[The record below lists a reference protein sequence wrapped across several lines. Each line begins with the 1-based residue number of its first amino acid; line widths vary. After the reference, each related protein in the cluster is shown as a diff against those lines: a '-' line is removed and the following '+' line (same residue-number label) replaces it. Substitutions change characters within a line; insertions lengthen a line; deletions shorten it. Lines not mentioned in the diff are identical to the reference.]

1 MPEQIEKMFNEILS
15 EIRQIKSMMK
25 TSTNFDTTQVVA
37 ESKIIRK
44 LSIREFLNTLQIS
57 DDVQKTLAIGFFLEK
72 YRGFISFNKR
82 DLEISFTEAKEQ
94 RPLNINDKVASNI
107 KNGYMMNADE
117 KKDNIK
123 AWTLTSTGDGLV
135 SQMKVDNI

>member
-1 MPEQIEKMFNEILS
+1 
-15 EIRQIKSMMK
+15 MMK